1 MKTIITNCFFV
12 LLSCFSIASAQQ
24 NNSHF
29 TASSPSS
36 PAIVSFNCQKD
47 SSRVLLNWTVNKN
60 EHAYMFEI
68 ERSTDGIYFGMAA
81 LVFGTDK
88 VDMEQYKFFGK
99 EQESKTFYRV
109 RIVHRDKTFS
119 YSDMIVCD

>member
-12 LLSCFSIASAQQ
+12 LLSCFSVASAQQ
-24 NNSHF
+24 SNSPF
-29 TASSPSS
+29 TTPSPSS

-47 SSRVLLNWTVNKN
+47 SARILLNWTVNTN
-60 EHAYMFEI
+60 EQAYMFEI

-88 VDMEQYKFFGK
+88 ADNEQYKFFGK
-99 EQESKTFYRV
+99 EQESKVFYRV

-119 YSDMIVCD
+119 YSDTIVCD